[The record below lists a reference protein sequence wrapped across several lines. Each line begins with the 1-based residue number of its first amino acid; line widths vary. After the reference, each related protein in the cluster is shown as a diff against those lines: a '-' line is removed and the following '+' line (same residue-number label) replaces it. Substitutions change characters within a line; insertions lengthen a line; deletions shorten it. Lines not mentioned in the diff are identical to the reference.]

1 MEPELKHHQKIATR
15 NILLYASLSTFI
27 LAAVSYW
34 GMGIRGY
41 IPIIFLTFAFSNLF
55 ILYRFF
61 KTENLI
67 RVYFQGSS
75 LIYIAVVL
83 INLCSGGIDGVFT
96 FFIPIIVL
104 SGYSMRKKYG
114 RFWLAMSLLFLI
126 TIYLMDGPF
135 IREMNEVGPD
145 ARPFFIFL
153 SIITGTIILGAIY
166 GEYLVELILHGKLKS
181 KQLRA
186 KNQENEILLREIHH
200 RVKNNM
206 QVISGLLSL
215 QASFIEDE
223 EIREYF
229 KLSQNRIKTMGIVH
243 EMLYEE
249 SDFSAINFHEYLD
262 RLIGQLILSM
272 NGINHKVKVNINVN
286 NVELNMDT
294 AIPLGIVINEIVTN
308 SLKYG
313 VNENGEGEIAIS
325 LEKLNYPYFILY
337 IGDSG
342 PGMPK
347 SIDIEKANSF
357 GLNLINSLT
366 KQLMGE
372 IELDHEKKGAN
383 YILQFQEV
391 IKRNIGI

>member
-34 GMGIRGY
+34 GMGIHGY
-41 IPIIFLTFAFSNLF
+41 IPIIFLTFAVSNLF
-55 ILYRFF
+55 ILFRFY

-67 RVYFQGSS
+67 RVYFQGSA
-75 LIYIAVVL
+75 LIYIAVVM
-83 INLCSGGIDGVFT
+83 INLCSGGIDGVFN
-96 FFIPIIVL
+96 FFIPLIVL

-114 RFWLAMSLLFLI
+114 RFWLAMSLIYLI
-126 TIYLMDGPF
+126 AIYLMDGPF
-135 IREMNEVGPD
+135 INEMNEVGPD

-153 SIITGTIILGAIY
+153 SIITCTIIFGAIY

-181 KQLRA
+181 KQLKA

-215 QASFIEDE
+215 QASFIDDE

-262 RLIGQLILSM
+262 RLVGQLILSM
-272 NGINHKVKVNINVN
+272 KGINHQVKVDLNVN
-286 NVELNMDT
+286 DVELNMDT

-313 VNENGEGEIAIS
+313 VPEEGEGKISIAI
-325 LEKLNYPYFILY
+325 EKLNHPYFVLY
-337 IGDSG
+337 IGDEG
-342 PGMPK
+342 PGLPQD
-347 SIDIEKANSF
+347 INIEKANSF
-357 GLNLINSLT
+357 GLNLVNSLT
-366 KQLMGE
+366 KQLKGDIE
-372 IELDHEKKGAN
+372 IDSDKTGAN
-383 YILQFQEV
+383 FILQFQEV
-391 IKRNIGI
+391 IKRNIGS

>member
-1 MEPELKHHQKIATR
+1 MEPELQHHQKIATR

-34 GMGIRGY
+34 SMDIHGY
-41 IPIIFLTFAFSNLF
+41 IPIIFLTFAFCNLF
-55 ILYRFF
+55 ILYRFY

-114 RFWLAMSLLFLI
+114 RFWLAMSLIFLI
-126 TIYLMDGPF
+126 TIYLLDGP
-135 IREMNEVGPD
+135 IIKNLNEVGAE

-181 KQLRA
+181 KQLKA

-215 QASFIEDE
+215 QSSFIEDE
-223 EIREYF
+223 QIREYF
-229 KLSQNRIKTMGIVH
+229 RLSQNRIKTMGIVH
-243 EMLYEE
+243 EMLYEQ

-262 RLIGQLILSM
+262 RLIGQLILSIR
-272 NGINHKVKVNINVN
+272 GINHKVKVAINVN

-294 AIPLGIVINEIVTN
+294 AIPLGILINEIVTN

-313 VNENGEGEIAIS
+313 NNENGEAEISIS
-325 LEKLNYPYFILY
+325 LEKLNHPYFVLY

-342 PGMPK
+342 SGLPND
-347 SIDIEKANSF
+347 IDIEKTNSF
-357 GLNLINSLT
+357 GLNLVNSLI
-366 KQLMGE
+366 KQLLGE
-372 IELDHEKKGAN
+372 IELDKEKKGAN
-383 YILQFQEV
+383 YIIQFQEV
-391 IKRNIGI
+391 VKRNIDN